1 MRQIRTRLS
10 TLICMTALILFA
22 AGCTLKATIKETTDT
37 TSNVTGTTS
46 GRTWFTED
54 GLLHPE
60 HKLIAFTTLNQTN
73 VEQDLARGQGEY
85 LTSLG
90 TLLGLSNDQQ
100 AAFHSKAQGV
110 FETLL
115 TSDHEARLQQ
125 LRMLAR

>member
-1 MRQIRTRLS
+1 MKRITVW
-10 TLICMTALILFA
+10 TILPVLMLLA
-22 AGCTLKATIKETTDT
+22 SGCTLKATIKETTDT

-60 HKLIAFTTLNQTN
+60 HKLTAFTALNQTN

-100 AAFHSKAQGV
+100 AAFHAKAQGA

-115 TSDHEARLQQ
+115 TSDHNARLQQ

>member
-22 AGCTLKATIKETTDT
+22 AGCTLKSTVKETTDT

-60 HKLIAFTTLNQTN
+60 HKLTAFTALNQTN

-85 LTSLG
+85 VTSLG
-90 TLLGLSNDQQ
+90 TLLGLSDDQQ
-100 AAFHSKAQGV
+100 AAFHAKAQGA
-110 FETLL
+110 FKTLM

-125 LRMLAR
+125 LRVLVR